1 MKSNSNTDVEVS
13 NTKTIQYNN
22 SNPLLTGDLLFQQR
36 IDRAIVQFNSS
47 FIDTGFITGR
57 LGAVESMYLDII
69 YFLDDEEVKIV
80 EELIEDSQECFSIV
94 CQYRNKE
101 NRPETY
107 KKAMQDFLKL
117 SQKAMV
123 ILVKKAFSQGHI
135 IKQGDNNKHGRR

>member
-1 MKSNSNTDVEVS
+1 MKSNVTDVEVS
-13 NTKTIQYNN
+13 NNKTSPYNN

-47 FIDTGFITGR
+47 FIDTGMITGR
-57 LGAVESMYLDII
+57 LGAVESMFLDTI
-69 YFLDDEEVKIV
+69 YFLDEDEVKKV
-80 EELIEDSQECFSIV
+80 EELIGDSQECFSIV
-94 CQYRNKE
+94 CQYRHKE

-107 KKAMQDFLKL
+107 KKAMHNFLIL

-135 IKQGDNNKHGRR
+135 VKIGGNKQNGRR